1 MNVFDHTD
9 VGQLKFL
16 LKEKKRIG
24 RYKQGD
30 IIYDALVTGMDL
42 LTPVYKVPV
51 KYGS

>member
-9 VGQLKFL
+9 VGQ
-16 LKEKKRIG
+16 
-24 RYKQGD
+24 QGD
-30 IIYDALVTGMDL
+30 IIYDAIVAGMDL